1 MSDNS
6 FGFTLELHFQD
17 GYVKVFHAED
27 DTVDGAYAL
36 QDIYESNGEL
46 ATDKEVHGNVVKTCG
61 VSNVISISR
70 DGVELT

>member
-1 MSDNS
+1 MSDNR
-6 FGFTLELHFQD
+6 FGFTLELYFQD

-36 QDIYESNGEL
+36 QDTYESGGEL
-46 ATDKEVHGNVVKTCG
+46 ATDEEAHGKVVKTCG
-61 VSNVISISR
+61 ISNVISISR